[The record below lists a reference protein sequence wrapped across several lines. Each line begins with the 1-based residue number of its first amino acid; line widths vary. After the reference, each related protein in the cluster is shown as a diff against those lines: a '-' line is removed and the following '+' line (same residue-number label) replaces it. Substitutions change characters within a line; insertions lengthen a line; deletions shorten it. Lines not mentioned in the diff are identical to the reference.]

1 MRLEILD
8 VPGRLQIRRTTWH
21 GVGAVAVAALD
32 PQSGTFGEV
41 RHRCNIE
48 VSPFGRRLVTRVEP

>member
-1 MRLEILD
+1 
-8 VPGRLQIRRTTWH
+8 
-21 GVGAVAVAALD
+21 VGAVAVAALD